1 MKSGVVIFIIILVTL
16 AGAAGMV
23 ILGYKPTILKIED
36 EGTQI
41 TGIYGL
47 HMEFKDITSVEVAD
61 VIPRVKMR
69 TNGYSFG
76 GTNKGY
82 FTVEEWGKI
91 RLFIHVRYK
100 GPYLII
106 TDRDGMWTIYR
117 TLNNEQA
124 NMVLDSIRSCRQ

>member
-1 MKSGVVIFIIILVTL
+1 MKSGVIIFIVILVTL

-23 ILGYKPTILKIED
+23 IFGYKPAILKIED
-36 EGTQI
+36 EGIRI

-82 FTVEEWGKI
+82 FTVEEWGRT
-91 RLFIHVRYK
+91 RLFTHVRYK

-106 TDRDGMWTIYR
+106 TDRDGMRTVYR
-117 TLNNEQA
+117 TFDNEQA
-124 NMVLDSIRSCRQ
+124 NMVLDNIRSRRQ

>member
-1 MKSGVVIFIIILVTL
+1 MVIF
-16 AGAAGMV
+16 
-23 ILGYKPTILKIED
+23 GYKPAILKIED
-36 EGTQI
+36 EGIRI

-61 VIPRVKMR
+61 VIPRIKMR

-82 FTVEEWGKI
+82 FTVEEWGRI
-91 RLFIHVRYK
+91 RLFTHVRYK

-106 TDRDGMWTIYR
+106 TDRDGMRTVYR
-117 TLNNEQA
+117 TFDNEQA
-124 NMVLDSIRSCRQ
+124 NMVLDNIRSRRQ